1 MGSLRALEP
10 VREEEDEEASS
21 ETTGATTTATAT
33 ATATAATTTTTPA
46 AVATLVG
53 SPMQHNGAPIATS
66 TPTAARPQQPM
77 LASLRVG
84 QVSVSPIT
92 GS

>member
-21 ETTGATTTATAT
+21 ETTGATTTAT